1 MGCTILYAVIAAKA
15 VTSTKSAVSQMRMLR
30 RGLNSPP
37 VFDANRFLAL
47 RQRSRSRPF
56 PADRSLAENIS
67 DTPRGVDEFGVP
79 GVALYLL
86 AEVADVD
93 VHRAFVAE
101 LVAPYPAQQRA
112 AREHPAGTGGQSHQQ
127 LELGVGEV
135 DLFTIGR
142 HPAAGKVDPEPV
154 VGQLVGAL
162 ASRYRRPTH
171 DRPDARHQLPDGERL
186 GHVIVR
192 PELEP
197 DDSVYLVVAGGEH
210 DDGHVALGADPS
222 YYLRAVELGEHDV
235 EHDQVRLVALE
246 RFQGGLAVTRDLDLE
261 PLALEGMREHLLE
274 RRLVV
279 DQKYLARH
287 TL

>member
-1 MGCTILYAVIAAKA
+1 MAASA

-30 RGLNSPP
+30 RGLNAPL
-37 VFDANRFLAL
+37 VFGANLFLAL
-47 RQRSRSRPF
+47 RQRSRFRPF
-56 PADRSLAENIS
+56 PAVRSLAENIS

-101 LVAPYPAQQRA
+101 FVAPHPAQQRA
-112 AREHPAGTGGQSHQQ
+112 AREYPAGTGGQSHQQ
-127 LELGVGEV
+127 FELGVGEV

-154 VGQLVGAL
+154 VGQFVGPL
-162 ASRYRRPTH
+162 ARRYRGPAH

-186 GHVIVR
+186 GDVVVC

-197 DDSVYLVVAGGEH
+197 HDPVYLVIAGGQH
-210 DDGHVALGADPS
+210 DDGHVALRPDPP
-222 YYLRAVELGEHDV
+222 YDLRAVELGEHDV
-235 EHDQVRLVALE
+235 EHNQVRLERLE
-246 RFQGGLAVTRDLDLE
+246 RFQSDLAVTSDLDLE